1 MDLNA
6 QRQKAE
12 AFRRM
17 HDRSRILVL
26 VNVWDAMSARAV
38 EEAGGRAIAT
48 SSATLAHSIGY
59 ADGEAAPRD
68 EFIAAIGRIART
80 VDAPVTADIESGFGL
95 TPAEVAETIR
105 MVVEAGAV
113 GINLEDGVPERR
125 GELYDE
131 GQALERLRVAREAAA
146 KAGVPIVINARTDVF
161 LLGIGPTDQR
171 LSHAVRRANLYR
183 DAGADCLFVPGVRD
197 AQTIGAL
204 AAQINGPINILAHP
218 TSPPI
223 GELER
228 LGVARVSVGSWPGL
242 AALTLAR
249 NVAQELL
256 GAGTYT
262 FTTGAI
268 TYPEANALMKRRGP
282 GPRP

>member
-48 SSATLAHSIGY
+48 SSATMAYSIGY
-59 ADGEAAPRD
+59 ADGESAPRE
-68 EFIAAIGRIART
+68 EFVAAIARIARA
-80 VDAPVTADIESGFGL
+80 VDAPVTADIESGFGR
-95 TPAEVAETIR
+95 TPAELAETIKL
-105 MVVEAGAV
+105 VVEAGAV
-113 GINLEDGVPERR
+113 GINLEDALQERR
-125 GELYDE
+125 GELYE
-131 GQALERLRVAREAAA
+131 VAQALERLKAAREGAA

-161 LLGIGPTDQR
+161 LLGVGPREER
-171 LSHAVRRANLYR
+171 LAHAVRRANLYR
-183 DAGADCLFVPGVRD
+183 EAGADCLFVPGVRD

-218 TSPPI
+218 ASPPV

-228 LGVARVSVGSWPGL
+228 LGVARASVGSWPGL
-242 AALTLAR
+242 AALTVAR
-249 NVAQELL
+249 KAAQELL
-256 GAGTYT
+256 GAGTYR
-262 FTTGAI
+262 FADGAI
-268 TYPEANALMKRRGP
+268 TYPEANAMMKRRGP
-282 GPRP
+282 APHS